1 MKRLLLWVS
10 FALTGC
16 VAEMGPVD
24 PEGQMPED
32 AVEVVLDISG
42 GVSSKSSLSVDE
54 YAIRDIEVVIYRNGV
69 LEYSEYIP
77 SLVSALKVHLIEGY
91 MYDIYV
97 VANAGELPVFASEN
111 EFREKCLYSVE
122 AMSDLQRRLPMAWS
136 RSGIQVCEGMGP
148 IDVQL
153 ERLAA
158 KVTFTLDKNVLDGL
172 RITSAR
178 LCQCASVVR
187 PFRDTG
193 KRGSCAMN
201 PEELIDGDMATESDL
216 QRLNGGESVIFY
228 ALENC
233 QGVLLPHNVS
243 PAGKVPEELGP
254 AADLCTYLEVAGVF
268 EDGAFLE
275 GEVVYRFYLGLD
287 ACTSFDVPGNAC
299 IDVMLQ
305 LTGTGLREVSWRVSA
320 DVSVREGYA
329 WGSVVRGVHDVDDL
343 YVGEK
348 FQYQVEVSDEILS
361 YLGGD
366 VSVCS
371 LWLDSV
377 QGAMEFSA
385 LEGEGNVYKCDVAC
399 LESAAGCL
407 YLLGPDGEKLATLS
421 RNVSI
426 KLPKVVFS
434 ENEYADDDGPLEGLA
449 YMPECVINGSQ
460 AKVYIYLADE
470 NRRNLNSSSAYG
482 FDLEAFQFS
491 VQGIDGY
498 GVLDKFFAWSIVVGE
513 ECSGGCAY
521 ELGLSGVNDGTDHAA
536 ACALAEAY
544 SMGRVLNVMLSDNGH
559 DLSGKC
565 GIRLGIC
572 PITLTLVDNGWAA
585 YHSSQLSVIVD
596 NKSEMP
602 LEMSVCQIV
611 DSNKDWSSAEMTT
624 SLRRYVEQSLTRESI
639 SYLTGSVCSHDQS
652 AYVSTSEVQCVG
664 GGVFPLTGIEAE
676 DIMKSMVY
684 DKVGHDRMY
693 HLVDVTMGGYK
704 IYPSDVSVVNS
715 LSDGSSLYETIYL
728 SDWQSKGVWLFS
740 NGEPI
745 SSPGNYLMHLPN
757 LTPLN
762 IKDLRRR
769 FAEYS
774 DVVLTLWYDEGV
786 FRGYCSNAKAAASGL
801 RLTVRWHGTVEGYVQ
816 TDPQG
821 VWGSVKDNYCSA
833 SFDRTIKGL
842 PLASFQDDVS
852 FDDGT
857 IRAAMDAIYAQTFED
872 KANGSKFQHS
882 AHPVSME
889 CNVDVFVE
897 GENGEEL
904 YPMRVSWEYPYVTY
918 YHAQDAITYTCQM
931 TQTAPLFTLVHVTKK
946 SAEK

>member
-1 MKRLLLWVS
+1 MKRLLLWLS

-16 VAEMGPVD
+16 VAEIGL
-24 PEGQMPED
+24 PEAEGLKDGE
-32 AVEVVLDISG
+32 AVEVVLDIS
-42 GVSSKSSLSVDE
+42 SAEATKSSLVVNEFAVAELD
-54 YAIRDIEVVIYRNGV
+54 VVIYRNGV

-77 SLVSALKVHLIEGY
+77 SLVPNLKVRLMEGCIY
-91 MYDIYV
+91 NIYV
-97 VANAGELPVFASEN
+97 MANAGELPVSVN
-111 EFREKCLYSVE
+111 EDEFKETYVYSIDE
-122 AMSDLQRRLPMAWS
+122 ISDLQGRLPMAWS
-136 RSGIQVCEGMGP
+136 RTGVQVSEGMGAIP
-148 IDVQL
+148 VQL

-158 KVTFTLDKNVLDGL
+158 KITFSLDKDVFEGL
-172 RITSAR
+172 TITSAR
-178 LCQCASVVR
+178 LCQCASMVR
-187 PFRDTG
+187 PFKDSDR
-193 KRGSCAMN
+193 RGSCALN
-201 PEELIDGDMATESDL
+201 RDEIIEGDVATENDL
-216 QRLNGGESVIFY
+216 LELNSGKPIIFY

-233 QGVLLPHNVS
+233 QGILLPDNVS

-254 AADLCTYLEVAGVF
+254 VADLCTYLEVAGVF
-268 EDGAFLE
+268 GDEAFLD

-287 ACTSFDVPGNAC
+287 ACTSFDVPGNSC

-329 WGSVVRGVHDVDDL
+329 WGSVAHGLHDVDDL
-343 YVGEK
+343 YVGER
-348 FQYQVEVSDEILS
+348 FLYQVEVSDEILS
-361 YLGGD
+361 YVGGD
-366 VSVCS
+366 ASVCN
-371 LWLDSV
+371 LWFDSV
-377 QGAMEFSA
+377 QGALEFSG
-385 LEGEGNVYKCDVAC
+385 LEGAGNVYTCEVAC
-399 LESAAGCL
+399 HVPAMGSL
-407 YLLGPDGEKLATLS
+407 YLLGPDGERLATLS
-421 RNVSI
+421 GQVGISQ
-426 KLPKVVFS
+426 PKVIFS
-434 ENEYADDDGPLEGLA
+434 EYEYSDGQVEGLS
-449 YMPECVINGSQ
+449 YIPECVINGAQ
-460 AKVYIYLADE
+460 EKVYIYLADN
-470 NRRNLNSSSAYG
+470 NRRNLNASAAYG
-482 FDLEAFQFS
+482 FDLEAFSFGF
-491 VQGIDGY
+491 QGVADY
-498 GVLDKFFAWSIVVGE
+498 GVLDKFFASSFVTGE
-513 ECSGGCAY
+513 ECSGGFAC
-521 ELGLSGVNDGTDHAA
+521 ELTMSCLNDGKDYAA
-536 ACALAEAY
+536 ACVLAEAY
-544 SMGRVLNVMLSDNGH
+544 SRGRIMYLKVSDAVNG
-559 DLSGKC
+559 LSGQC
-565 GIRLGIC
+565 GIRVGVC
-572 PITLTLVDNGWAA
+572 PVTLTLVDNRWAG
-585 YHSSQLSVIVD
+585 YHSTHLSMIVD

-602 LEMSVCQIV
+602 LEIVVCQMV

-704 IYPSDVSVVNS
+704 IYPSDVSMVNS

-774 DVVLTLWYDEGV
+774 DVVLALWYDEGV

-816 TDPQG
+816 TDPKG

-931 TQTAPLFTLVHVTKK
+931 TQTAPLFTLVHVAKK
-946 SAEK
+946 SAGK